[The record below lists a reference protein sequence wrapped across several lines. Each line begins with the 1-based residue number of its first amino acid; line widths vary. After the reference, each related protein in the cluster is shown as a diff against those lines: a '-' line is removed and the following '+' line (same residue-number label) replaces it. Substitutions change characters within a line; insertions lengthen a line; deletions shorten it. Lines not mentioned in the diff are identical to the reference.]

1 MLEVKDVKKSFGDI
15 GVLDGISFKVDK
27 GEIIGIVG
35 TNGVGKTTLFRII
48 LGLHEADSGEV
59 LIDGKKLDTTYLRK
73 VGYLPEERGL
83 YDNLTIERQILYFA
97 ELKGVS
103 REVIDPQIDDW
114 LDRFK
119 VKGTRKTKI
128 KELSKGNAQK
138 VMVICT
144 LIHLQGDGDLIICD
158 EPFSGLDVVNQE
170 LLSKEFRRL
179 RDLGA
184 IILFSS
190 HNMANVSNL
199 CDRVMMIYNKKTEF
213 EGTVL
218 DVKRKYGRNKLVLD
232 KETMSYDELLKLKGV
247 SKVESR
253 ETDWVIYLEDEHYGK
268 ELYPVIT
275 KGQYVPKYSHEYL
288 TLDEIF
294 LSVIEGG
301 L

>member
-1 MLEVKDVKKSFGDI
+1 MLEVKDIKKSFGALE
-15 GVLDGISFKVDK
+15 VLDGISFKVDK

-35 TNGVGKTTLFRII
+35 TNGVGKTTLFRVI

-59 LIDGKKLDTTYLRK
+59 LIDGKKIDTTYLSK

-83 YDNLTIERQILYFA
+83 YDKLTIERQIHYFA
-97 ELKGVS
+97 ELKGIPK
-103 REVIDPQIDDW
+103 EVVDSQIDEW
-114 LDRFK
+114 LAKFQ

-170 LLSKEFRRL
+170 LLAKEFRRL

-213 EGTVL
+213 EGTIL
-218 DVKRKYGRNKLVLD
+218 EVKNKYGRNKLVID
-232 KETMSYDELLKLKGV
+232 KETMTDEELLKLKGV

-253 ETDWVIYLEDEHYGK
+253 ETDWIVYLEDEAYGK

-301 L
+301 V